1 MKYSDHFVGI
11 LKDLGYTHCFYVAGG
26 NIMHLLESASYVF
39 TCVPVVHEVTA
50 GIAAEF
56 FNESEARNGSKAFA
70 LVTAGPGLTNIITAM
85 AGAYLES
92 RDLLV
97 VGGQVK
103 SSDLSP
109 EGIRQTGIQEINGME
124 LTKSITVARLQIR
137 NPVPDQ
143 EIVDVVD
150 RGLSPKKGPVFIEF
164 CLDAQGS
171 PIDPGAFPKA
181 KFGNAIVDS
190 GNLLTKEILQALSK
204 AKRPALLIGGGVSRQ
219 TARSLE
225 RELEDLPIPVMTT
238 WNATDRMDSRAPAYF
253 GRPNTWGQRYA
264 NLVMQQSDLLIAA
277 GTRLGLQQTGFNWQE
292 FVPNGQ
298 VVQVEIDGAEL
309 DKPHPKVEFKVRG
322 DANDFIEELLPQVI
336 SLNSPDWREW
346 VEFANEIKSAL
357 PLSESV
363 NHTRAG
369 YINSYDFYIQL
380 SAILQKGDAV
390 VPSSSGAS
398 ETVAMQALLQ
408 PSGTTVITTKGLASM
423 GYGLGGAIGVAF
435 AGPNRVLHIEGDGGF
450 AQNLQEL
457 GTVQANNLNIK
468 MFILSNN
475 GYASIRMTQKSY
487 FDGHYVGCDAST
499 GLGLPDWKKLFDAFS
514 IPVTPLNPDNPFSN
528 DVLSSLEAFGPQA
541 YLVPIDP
548 EQTYFPKI
556 TSSVNSDGTMV
567 SNPLHRMT
575 PDLPLDLEQKVL
587 RYIKSSEK

>member
-1 MKYSDHFVGI
+1 MKYSDHFVGV

-26 NIMHLLESASYVF
+26 NIMHLLESASHVF

-56 FNESEARNGSKAFA
+56 FNESDAQNGSKAFA

-109 EGIRQTGIQEINGME
+109 VGIRQTGIQEINGMV
-124 LTKSITVARLQIR
+124 LTKSITVAQLQIR

-143 EIVDVVD
+143 EIVDVVN
-150 RGLSPKKGPVFIEF
+150 RGLRPKKGPVFIEF

-171 PIDPGAFPKA
+171 PIDPVAFPKEE
-181 KFGNAIVDS
+181 FGKAIVDS
-190 GNLLTKEILQALSK
+190 GSPLSEEILQALSK

-219 TARSLE
+219 TSRSLE
-225 RELEDLPIPVMTT
+225 SELENLPIPVMTT
-238 WNATDRMDSRAPAYF
+238 WNATDRMDSKAPSYF

-264 NLVMQQSDLLIAA
+264 NLVMQQSDLLIAL

-292 FVPNGQ
+292 FVPNGE
-298 VVQVEIDGAEL
+298 VVHVEIDGAEL
-309 DKPHPKVEFKVRG
+309 EKPHPNAKFKIKG
-322 DANDFIEELLPQVI
+322 DANYFIEKLLPQI
-336 SLNSPDWREW
+336 HRLRSPDWRAW
-346 VEFANEIKSAL
+346 IAFANEVKKAL

-380 SAILQKGDAV
+380 SAVVQKGDAV

-408 PSGTTVITTKGLASM
+408 PSNTTVITTKGLASM
-423 GYGLGGAIGVAF
+423 GYGLGGAIGLAF
-435 AGPNRVLHIEGDGGF
+435 SGPNRVIHIEGDGGF

-457 GTVQANNLNIK
+457 GTVRANDLNIK
-468 MFILSNN
+468 TFILSNN

-487 FDGHYVGCDAST
+487 FEGHYVGCDPST

-514 IPVTPLNPDNPFSN
+514 IPVTQLNPDNPFSE
-528 DVLSSLEAFGPQA
+528 DVLTSLNTLGPQA

-548 EQTYFPKI
+548 EQTYYPKI
-556 TSSVNSDGTMV
+556 TSSVNADGTMV

-575 PDLPLDLEQKVL
+575 PDLPEALEKKVL
-587 RYIKSSEK
+587 RYIK

>member
-1 MKYSDHFVGI
+1 LKYSDHFVDV

-26 NIMHLLESASYVF
+26 NIMHLLESASHVF

-56 FNESEARNGSKAFA
+56 FNESDARNGSKAFA

-124 LTKSITVARLQIR
+124 LTKSITVAQLQIR

-143 EIVDVVD
+143 EILDVVN
-150 RGLSPKKGPVFIEF
+150 RGLRPKKGPVFIEF

-171 PIDPGAFPKA
+171 AIDPVTFPKA
-181 KFGNAIVDS
+181 EFVKESLDS
-190 GNLLTKEILQALSK
+190 GSLVSEEILQALTT

-219 TARSLE
+219 KARSLE
-225 RELEDLPIPVMTT
+225 SEIENLPIPVMTT
-238 WNATDRMDSRAPAYF
+238 WNATDRVDSRAPSYF

-264 NLVMQQSDLLIAA
+264 NLVMQQSDLLIAL

-292 FVPNGQ
+292 FVPNGE
-298 VVQVEIDGAEL
+298 VVHVEIDGAEL
-309 DKPHPKVEFKVRG
+309 EKPHPNAKFKVKG
-322 DANDFIEELLPQVI
+322 DANDFIEKLLPQI
-336 SLNSPDWREW
+336 HRLSSPNWREW
-346 VEFANEIKSAL
+346 IEFANEVKNAL

-369 YINSYDFYIQL
+369 FINSYDFYVQL
-380 SAILQKGDAV
+380 SAIVQNGDAV

-408 PSGTTVITTKGLASM
+408 PSNVTVITTKGLASM
-423 GYGLGGAIGVAF
+423 GYGLGGAIGLAF
-435 AGPNRVLHIEGDGGF
+435 SGPNRVIHIEGDGGF

-457 GTVQANNLNIK
+457 GTVRANNLNIK
-468 MFILSNN
+468 TFILSNN

-487 FDGHYVGCDAST
+487 FEGHYVGCDPST

-514 IPVTPLNPDNPFSN
+514 IPVTQLNPDNPFSQ
-528 DVLSSLEAFGPQA
+528 DVLTSLNTPGPQA

-548 EQTYFPKI
+548 EQTYYPKI
-556 TSSVNSDGTMV
+556 TSSVNADGTMV

-575 PDLPLDLEQKVL
+575 PDLPEELEKKVL
-587 RYIKSSEK
+587 RFIK

>member
-1 MKYSDHFVGI
+1 MKYSDHFVDV

-26 NIMHLLESASYVF
+26 NIMHLLESASHVF

-56 FNESEARNGSKAFA
+56 FNESDARNGSKAFA

-124 LTKSITVARLQIR
+124 LTKSITVAQLQIR

-143 EIVDVVD
+143 EILDVVN
-150 RGLSPKKGPVFIEF
+150 RGLRPKKGPVFIEF

-171 PIDPGAFPKA
+171 AIDPVTFPKA
-181 KFGNAIVDS
+181 EFVKESLDS
-190 GNLLTKEILQALSK
+190 GSLVSEEILQALTT

-219 TARSLE
+219 KARSLE
-225 RELEDLPIPVMTT
+225 SEIENLPIPVMTT
-238 WNATDRMDSRAPAYF
+238 WNATDRVDSRAPSYF

-264 NLVMQQSDLLIAA
+264 NLVMQQSDLLIAL

-292 FVPNGQ
+292 FVPNGE
-298 VVQVEIDGAEL
+298 VVHVEIDGAEL
-309 DKPHPKVEFKVRG
+309 EKPHPNAKFKVKG
-322 DANDFIEELLPQVI
+322 DANDFIEKLLPQI
-336 SLNSPDWREW
+336 HRLSSPNWREW
-346 VEFANEIKSAL
+346 IEFANEVKNAL

-369 YINSYDFYIQL
+369 FINSYDFYVQL
-380 SAILQKGDAV
+380 SAIVQNGDAV

-408 PSGTTVITTKGLASM
+408 PSNVTVITTKGLASM
-423 GYGLGGAIGVAF
+423 GYGLGGAIGLAF
-435 AGPNRVLHIEGDGGF
+435 SGPNRVIHIEGDGGF

-457 GTVQANNLNIK
+457 GTVRANNLNIK
-468 MFILSNN
+468 TFILSNN

-487 FDGHYVGCDAST
+487 FEGHYVGCDPST

-514 IPVTPLNPDNPFSN
+514 IPVTQLNPDNPFSQ
-528 DVLSSLEAFGPQA
+528 DVLTSLNTPGPQA

-548 EQTYFPKI
+548 EQTYYPKI
-556 TSSVNSDGTMV
+556 TSSVNADGTMV

-575 PDLPLDLEQKVL
+575 PDLPEELEKKVL
-587 RYIKSSEK
+587 RFIK